1 RVSERLASRPAVSY
15 PETAMILTEQQEM
28 VRESAA
34 RFAAERLAPNSRN
47 WEAAGAVEPEVLAE
61 MGELGFMGMT
71 VPEAYGGSGLDYV
84 TYALALIEIAAGDG
98 AVSTIMSVNNA
109 PVCAILQSTA
119 SEPLQEKYLKP
130 IAAGR
135 MIGAFALTEPQA
147 GSDASN
153 LQTRAIRTDDGY
165 SITGTKQFITSGQIA
180 GAVIVFAVTDPS
192 AGKRGI
198 SAFLVPAG
206 TKGMSVA
213 SLERKMGQEASDT
226 AELSFDGAE
235 IPADHLIG
243 KEGDGYRIAL
253 ANLEAGRIGIAAQC
267 VGMARAA
274 LDHAVAYAK
283 ERTAFGK
290 AIANHQAVAFRLAEM
305 ATQLHAATTM
315 VLEAA
320 ALRDAG
326 RPCLKEACM
335 AKLFASEAAERICSD
350 AIQIF
355 GGYGYSRELPVE
367 KIYRDVRV
375 AQIYEGTSD
384 VQRIIIS
391 RQLLQG
397 V

>member
-1 RVSERLASRPAVSY
+1 
-15 PETAMILTEQQEM
+15 MILSEQQEM
-28 VRESAA
+28 IRDSAA
-34 RFAAERLAPNSRN
+34 RFAEKRLAPNSRV
-47 WEAAGAVEPEVLAE
+47 WEAAGTVEPEALRE

-71 VPEAYGGSGLDYV
+71 VPEGYGGAGLDYV
-84 TYALALIEIAAGDG
+84 SYALALIEIAAGDG

-109 PVCAILQSTA
+109 PVCAILQSAA
-119 SEPLQEKYLKP
+119 SEALRTKYLKP
-130 IAAGR
+130 LATGQ

-153 LQTRAIRTDDGY
+153 LQTRATRTEDGY
-165 SITGTKQFITSGQIA
+165 SITGTKQFITSGKIA

-206 TKGMSVA
+206 TEGMKVA
-213 SLERKMGQEASDT
+213 SLEHKMGQEASDT
-226 AELSFDGAE
+226 AALSFDAARV
-235 IPADHLIG
+235 PADHLIG
-243 KEGDGYRIAL
+243 REGDGYRIAL

-274 LDHAVAYAK
+274 LDQALGYAK
-283 ERTAFGK
+283 ERTAFGTT
-290 AIANHQAVAFRLAEM
+290 ISNHQAVAFRLADM
-305 ATQLHAATTM
+305 ATELHAATTM

-335 AKLFASEAAERICSD
+335 AKLFASEVAERICSD

-397 V
+397 A

>member
-1 RVSERLASRPAVSY
+1 
-15 PETAMILTEQQEM
+15 MILSEQQEM
-28 VRESAA
+28 IRESAA
-34 RFAAERLAPNSRN
+34 RFAEQRLAPNTRK
-47 WEAAGAVEPEVLAE
+47 WEAAGAVEPAALRE

-71 VPEAYGGSGLDYV
+71 VPEEYGGAGLDYV
-84 TYALALIEIAAGDG
+84 SYALALMEIAAGDG

-109 PVCAILQSTA
+109 PVCAILQSVA
-119 SEPLQEKYLKP
+119 SETLREKYLKP
-130 IAAGR
+130 LAAGE

-147 GSDASN
+147 GSDAAN
-153 LQTRAIRTDDGY
+153 LHTRAIRVDGSY
-165 SITGTKQFITSGQIA
+165 EITGTKQFITSGQIA

-192 AGKRGI
+192 AGKRGM

-206 TKGMSVA
+206 TRGMHVA
-213 SLERKMGQEASDT
+213 SLEHKMGQEASDT
-226 AELSFDGAE
+226 AQLSFDGARVPE
-235 IPADHLIG
+235 DHLIG
-243 KEGDGYRIAL
+243 NEGDGYRIAL
-253 ANLEAGRIGIAAQC
+253 ANLETGRIGIAAQC
-267 VGMARAA
+267 AGMARAA
-274 LDHAVAYAK
+274 LTHAVAYSK

-290 AIANHQAVAFRLAEM
+290 TISDHQAVAFRLADM
-305 ATQLHAATTM
+305 ATQLHAAETM
-315 VLEAA
+315 VLDAA

-326 RPCLKEACM
+326 EPCLKQACM

-397 V
+397 GG

>member
-1 RVSERLASRPAVSY
+1 
-15 PETAMILTEQQEM
+15 MILTEQQEM
-28 VRESAA
+28 IRESAA
-34 RFAAERLAPNSRN
+34 RFAEERLAPSSRK
-47 WEAAGAVEPEVLAE
+47 WEAAGAVDPDVLRE
-61 MGELGFMGMT
+61 MGQLGFMGMT
-71 VPEAYGGSGLDYV
+71 VPEKYNGAGLDYV
-84 TYALALIEIAAGDG
+84 SYALALMEIAAGDG

-109 PVCAILQSTA
+109 PVCAILQSAA
-119 SEPLQEKYLKP
+119 SEALRRKYLEP
-130 IAAGR
+130 LAAGE

-147 GSDASN
+147 GSDAAN
-153 LQTRAIRTDDGY
+153 LQARAVRTDRGY
-165 SITGTKQFITSGQIA
+165 EVTGTKQFITSGQIA
-180 GAVIVFAVTDPS
+180 GAVIVFAVTDPA

-206 TKGMSVA
+206 TPGMSVA
-213 SLERKMGQEASDT
+213 SLEHKMGQEASDT
-226 AELSFDGAE
+226 AQLSFEEAV

-243 KEGDGYRIAL
+243 NEGDGYRIAL
-253 ANLEAGRIGIAAQC
+253 ANLEVGRIGIAAQC

-274 LDHAVAYAK
+274 LGHALTYAK

-290 AIANHQAVAFRLAEM
+290 AIANHQAVAFRLADM
-305 ATQLHAATTM
+305 ATQLHAARTM

-384 VQRIIIS
+384 VQRILIS
-391 RQLLQG
+391 REILKEAP
-397 V
+397 

>member
-1 RVSERLASRPAVSY
+1 
-15 PETAMILTEQQEM
+15 MILTEQQEM
-28 VRESAA
+28 IRESAA
-34 RFAAERLAPNSRN
+34 RFAQERLAPNSRS
-47 WEAAGAVEPEVLAE
+47 WEAAGSVDAEVLHE
-61 MGELGFMGMT
+61 MGRLGFMGMT
-71 VPEAYGGSGLDYV
+71 VPEQYDGAGLDYV
-84 TYALALIEIAAGDG
+84 SYALALLEIAAGDG

-109 PVCAILQSTA
+109 PVCAILQSAA
-119 SEPLQEKYLKP
+119 SEELRQKYLRP
-130 IAAGR
+130 LAAGA

-147 GSDASN
+147 GSDAAN
-153 LQTRAIRTDDGY
+153 LQTRATRTADGY
-165 SITGTKQFITSGQIA
+165 EITGTKQFITSGKIA
-180 GAVIVFAVTDPS
+180 GAVIVFAVTDPG

-206 TKGMSVA
+206 TPGMSVA
-213 SLERKMGQEASDT
+213 SLEQKMGQEASDT
-226 AELSFDGAE
+226 AQLSFDAAA

-267 VGMARAA
+267 AGMARAA
-274 LDHAVAYAK
+274 LGHAVAYAK

-290 AIANHQAVAFRLAEM
+290 SLSNHQAVAFRLADM
-305 ATQLHAATTM
+305 DTQLHAATT
-315 VLEAA
+315 LTLHAA

-326 RPCLKEACM
+326 QPCLKHACM

-350 AIQIF
+350 AIQVF
-355 GGYGYSRELPVE
+355 GGYGYSRELPIE

-397 V
+397 D

>member
-1 RVSERLASRPAVSY
+1 
-15 PETAMILTEQQEM
+15 MILTEQQEM
-28 VRESAA
+28 IRESAA
-34 RFAAERLAPNSRN
+34 RFAEERLAPNSRA
-47 WEAAGAVEPEVLAE
+47 WEAAGAVALEALQE
-61 MGELGFMGMT
+61 MGALGFMGMT
-71 VPEAYGGSGLDYV
+71 VPEAYGGAGLNYV
-84 TYALALIEIAAGDG
+84 SYALALIEIAAGDG

-109 PVCAILQSTA
+109 PVCAILQSAA
-119 SEPLQEKYLKP
+119 SEALRAKYLKP
-130 IAAGR
+130 LAAGE

-153 LQTRAIRTDDGY
+153 LQTRAIRTEDGY
-165 SITGTKQFITSGQIA
+165 SITGTKQFITSGRIA

-192 AGKRGI
+192 ASKRGI

-206 TKGMSVA
+206 TPGMKVA
-213 SLERKMGQEASDT
+213 SLEHKMGQEASDT
-226 AELSFDGAE
+226 AALSFDAALV
-235 IPADHLIG
+235 PADHLIG
-243 KEGDGYRIAL
+243 KEGEGYRIAL

-274 LDHAVAYAK
+274 LDQAIGYAK
-283 ERTAFGK
+283 ERTAFGTT
-290 AIANHQAVAFRLAEM
+290 ISNHQAVAFRLADM

-397 V
+397 A

>member
-1 RVSERLASRPAVSY
+1 ML
-15 PETAMILTEQQEM
+15 AMILTEQQEM
-28 VRESAA
+28 IRESAA
-34 RFAAERLAPNSRN
+34 RFAAERLAPNSRK
-47 WEAAGAVEPEVLAE
+47 WEAAGAVELEALSE

-71 VPEAYGGSGLDYV
+71 VPEAHGGAGLDYV
-84 TYALALIEIAAGDG
+84 SYALALMEIAAGDG

-109 PVCAILQSTA
+109 PDCAILESAA
-119 SEPLQEKYLKP
+119 SDALREKYLKP
-130 IAAGR
+130 LAAGE

-165 SITGTKQFITSGQIA
+165 AITGTKQFITSGQIA
-180 GAVIVFAVTDPS
+180 GAVIVFAVTDPA

-206 TKGMSVA
+206 TPGLSVA
-213 SLERKMGQEASDT
+213 SLEHKMGQEASDT
-226 AELSFDGAE
+226 AELSFDSALV
-235 IPADHLIG
+235 PADHLIG
-243 KEGDGYRIAL
+243 NEGEGYRIAL

-267 VGMARAA
+267 AGMARAA
-274 LDHAVAYAK
+274 LDEAIVYAK

-290 AIANHQAVAFRLAEM
+290 PISNHQAVAFRLAEM

-335 AKLFASEAAERICSD
+335 AKLFSSEAAERICSD

-391 RQLLQG
+391 RQLLLG
-397 V
+397 A

>member
-1 RVSERLASRPAVSY
+1 
-15 PETAMILTEQQEM
+15 MILTEQQEM
-28 VRESAA
+28 IRESAA
-34 RFAAERLAPNSRN
+34 RFAEERLAPNSRK
-47 WEAAGAVEPEVLAE
+47 WEAAGEVDPEVLRE
-61 MGELGFMGMT
+61 MGRLGFMGMT
-71 VPEAYGGSGLDYV
+71 VPEEYNGAGLDYV
-84 TYALALIEIAAGDG
+84 SYALALMEIAAGDG

-109 PVCAILQSTA
+109 PVCAILQSVG
-119 SEPLQEKYLKP
+119 SETLKDEYLKP
-130 IAAGR
+130 LAAGE

-147 GSDASN
+147 GSDAAN
-153 LQTRAIRTDDGY
+153 LQTRATRSVDGY
-165 SITGTKQFITSGQIA
+165 EINGTKQFITSGRIA
-180 GAVIVFAVTDPS
+180 GAVIVFAVTDPA

-198 SAFLVPAG
+198 SAFLAPAG
-206 TKGMSVA
+206 TAGMSVA
-213 SLERKMGQEASDT
+213 SLEHKMGQEASDT
-226 AELSFDGAE
+226 AQLSFDGA
-235 IPADHLIG
+235 IVPADHLIG
-243 KEGDGYRIAL
+243 NEGDGYRIAL

-267 VGMARAA
+267 VGMAQAA
-274 LDHAVAYAK
+274 LRHAVAYAK

-290 AIANHQAVAFRLAEM
+290 SISSHQAVAFRMADM
-305 ATQLHAATTM
+305 ATQLHAARAM
-315 VLEAA
+315 VLQAA

-326 RPCLKEACM
+326 EPCLKEACM

-397 V
+397 G

>member
-1 RVSERLASRPAVSY
+1 
-15 PETAMILTEQQEM
+15 MILSDQQEM
-28 VRESAA
+28 IRESAA
-34 RFAAERLAPNSRN
+34 RFAEQRLAPNSRK
-47 WEAAGAVEPEVLAE
+47 WEAAGAVEPEVLRE

-71 VPEAYGGSGLDYV
+71 VPEEYDGAGLDYV
-84 TYALALIEIAAGDG
+84 SYALALIEIAAGDG

-109 PVCAILQSTA
+109 PVCAILQSVG
-119 SEPLQEKYLKP
+119 SEALREQYLKP
-130 IAAGR
+130 LAAGQ

-147 GSDASN
+147 GSDAAN
-153 LQTRAIRTDDGY
+153 LHTRAVRTDAGY
-165 SITGTKQFITSGQIA
+165 EITGTKQFITSGRIA

-192 AGKRGI
+192 AGKRGM

-206 TKGMSVA
+206 TPGMSVA
-213 SLERKMGQEASDT
+213 SLEDKMGQEASDT
-226 AELSFDGAE
+226 AQLSFDGAVV
-235 IPADHLIG
+235 PADHLIG
-243 KEGDGYRIAL
+243 NEGDGYRIAL

-267 VGMARAA
+267 AGMARAA
-274 LDHAVAYAK
+274 LKQAVAYAK

-290 AIANHQAVAFRLAEM
+290 TIADHQAVAFRLADM
-305 ATQLHAATTM
+305 ATQLHAAETM
-315 VLEAA
+315 VLHAA

-326 RPCLKEACM
+326 EACLKEACM

-391 RQLLQG
+391 RQLLRG
-397 V
+397 S

>member
-1 RVSERLASRPAVSY
+1 
-15 PETAMILTEQQEM
+15 MILTEQQEM
-28 VRESAA
+28 IRESAA
-34 RFAAERLAPNSRN
+34 RFAEERLVPHSRE
-47 WEAAGAVEPEVLAE
+47 WEAARAVDPSALRE

-71 VPEAYGGSGLDYV
+71 VPEAYGGAGLDYV
-84 TYALALIEIAAGDG
+84 SYALALMEIAAGDG

-119 SEPLQEKYLKP
+119 SEALRQKYLKP
-130 IAAGR
+130 LAAGE

-147 GSDASN
+147 GSDAAN
-153 LQTRAIRTDDGY
+153 LHTRATRTDDGY
-165 SITGTKQFITSGQIA
+165 VITGTKQFITSGQIA

-206 TKGMSVA
+206 TPGMSVT
-213 SLERKMGQEASDT
+213 SLEHKMGQEASDT
-226 AELSFDGAE
+226 AQLSFEEAVV
-235 IPADHLIG
+235 PAGHLIG
-243 KEGDGYRIAL
+243 NEGEGYRIAL

-267 VGMARAA
+267 AGMARAA
-274 LDHAVAYAK
+274 LDHALAYAK

-290 AIANHQAVAFRLAEM
+290 SIANHQAVAFRLAEM

-397 V
+397 A

>member
-1 RVSERLASRPAVSY
+1 
-15 PETAMILTEQQEM
+15 MILTEQQELI
-28 VRESAA
+28 RDSAA
-34 RFAAERLAPNSRN
+34 RFAAQRLTPNSRT
-47 WEAAGAVEPEVLAE
+47 WEAAQAVDPQVLSE

-71 VPEAYGGSGLDYV
+71 VAERWNGAGLDYV
-84 TYALALIEIAAGDG
+84 SYALALIEIAAGDG

-109 PVCAILQSTA
+109 PVCAILESRGSDVLKEQ
-119 SEPLQEKYLKP
+119 YLKP
-130 IAAGR
+130 LAAGQI
-135 MIGAFALTEPQA
+135 IGAFALTEPQA
-147 GSDASN
+147 GSDAAN
-153 LQTRAIRTDDGY
+153 LQTRAVLIDDHY
-165 SITGTKQFITSGQIA
+165 EITGTKQFITSGKIA

-192 AGKRGI
+192 AGKQGI
-198 SAFLVPAG
+198 SAFVAPTG
-206 TKGMSVA
+206 TPGMTVT
-213 SLERKMGQEASDT
+213 SLEHKMGQEASDT
-226 AELSFDGAE
+226 AQLTFEAMRV
-235 IPADHLIG
+235 PANHLVG
-243 KEGDGYRIAL
+243 NEGEGYRIAL

-267 VGMARAA
+267 VGMAKAA
-274 LDHAVAYAK
+274 LHLAVSYAK
-283 ERTAFGK
+283 ERTAFGQTLSE
-290 AIANHQAVAFRLAEM
+290 HQAVAFRLADM

-320 ALRDAG
+320 ALRDAD
-326 RPCLKEACM
+326 RPCLKQACM

-397 V
+397 S

>member
-1 RVSERLASRPAVSY
+1 MV
-15 PETAMILTEQQEM
+15 LTEQQEM
-28 VRESAA
+28 IRESAA
-34 RFAAERLAPNSRN
+34 RFAEERLAPNSRA
-47 WEAAGAVEPEVLAE
+47 WEAAGAVELEALHE
-61 MGELGFMGMT
+61 MGALGFMGMT
-71 VPEAYGGSGLDYV
+71 VPEADGGAGLDYV
-84 TYALALIEIAAGDG
+84 SYALALIEIAAGDG

-109 PVCAILQSTA
+109 PVCAILQSAA
-119 SEPLQEKYLKP
+119 SEALRARYLKP
-130 IAAGR
+130 LAAGE

-153 LQTRAIRTDDGY
+153 LQTRAIRTKDGY
-165 SITGTKQFITSGQIA
+165 SLTGTKQFITSGRIA

-206 TKGMSVA
+206 TQGMKVA
-213 SLERKMGQEASDT
+213 SLEHKMGQEASDT
-226 AELSFDGAE
+226 AALSFDAALV
-235 IPADHLIG
+235 PADHLIG

-274 LDHAVAYAK
+274 MDQAIGYAK
-283 ERTAFGK
+283 ERTAFGTT
-290 AIANHQAVAFRLAEM
+290 ISNHQAVAFRLADM
-305 ATQLHAATTM
+305 ATQLHAATAM

-397 V
+397 S

>member
-1 RVSERLASRPAVSY
+1 MV
-15 PETAMILTEQQEM
+15 LTEQQDM
-28 VRESAA
+28 IRESAA
-34 RFAAERLAPNSRN
+34 RFAEERLAPNSRA
-47 WEAAGAVEPEVLAE
+47 WEGAGAVELEALQE
-61 MGELGFMGMT
+61 MGALGFMGMT
-71 VPEAYGGSGLDYV
+71 VPEAYGGAGLDYV
-84 TYALALIEIAAGDG
+84 SYALALIEIAAGDG

-109 PVCAILQSTA
+109 PVCAILQSAA
-119 SEPLQEKYLKP
+119 SEALRQKYLKP
-130 IAAGR
+130 LAAGE

-153 LQTRAIRTDDGY
+153 LQTRAIRTEDGY
-165 SITGTKQFITSGQIA
+165 SITGTKQFITSGRIA

-206 TKGMSVA
+206 TPGMKVA
-213 SLERKMGQEASDT
+213 SLEHKMGQEASDT
-226 AELSFDGAE
+226 AALSFDAAVV
-235 IPADHLIG
+235 PADHLIG

-274 LDHAVAYAK
+274 LDHAVGYAK
-283 ERTAFGK
+283 ERTAFGT
-290 AIANHQAVAFRLAEM
+290 AISNHQAVAFRLADM

-397 V
+397 A